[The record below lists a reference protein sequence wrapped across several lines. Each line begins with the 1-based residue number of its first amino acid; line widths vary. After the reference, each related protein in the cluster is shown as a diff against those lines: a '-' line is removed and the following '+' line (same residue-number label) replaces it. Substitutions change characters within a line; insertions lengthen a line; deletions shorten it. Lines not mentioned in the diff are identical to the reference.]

1 MKSTSRPV
9 KKKRTGLAAIP
20 ATYWLIGIT
29 AAMVAL
35 ALIVLLGQ
43 PAAATNTAK
52 AVGNS
57 LGDPNAPVTLEVYAD
72 FQCPACGQFDRGTL
86 KQIEDKYVDSGKV
99 RIVFNHFA
107 FIGDESTRAAEA
119 SECANAQG
127 KFWQYADTLFNNQAG
142 ENQGAFSDVNL
153 EKFAQQVGL
162 DMTQYTT
169 CMDQNTYLGKVQ
181 TSSLAAQQRN
191 VNSTPTLFINGQLV
205 RGAISLAQFESIAG
219 QLLRQ

>member
-9 KKKRTGLAAIP
+9 KKKQTGLSAIP
-20 ATYWLIGIT
+20 ASYWLIGIV

-35 ALIVLLGQ
+35 ALIVLLGL

-57 LGDPNAPVTLEVYAD
+57 LGDANAPVTVEVYAD
-72 FQCPACGQFDRGTL
+72 FQCPICGQFDRGTL
-86 KQIEDKYVDSGKV
+86 KEIEDKYVSTGKV

-119 SECANAQG
+119 SECANEQG

-142 ENQGAFSDVNL
+142 ENQGAFNDANL
-153 EKFAQQVGL
+153 EKFAQEVGL
-162 DMTQYTT
+162 DMTQYRT
-169 CMDQNTYLGKVQ
+169 CMDQRTYLGKIQ
-181 TSSLAAQQRN
+181 TSSQAAQQRG
-191 VNSTPTLFINGQLV
+191 VNSTPTLFINGQKV
-205 RGAISLAQFESIAG
+205 VGAITLARFESIAG
-219 QLLRQ
+219 QLLR

>member
-9 KKKRTGLAAIP
+9 KKKQTGLSAIP
-20 ATYWLIGIT
+20 ASYWLMGIV

-35 ALIVLLGQ
+35 ALIVLLGL

-57 LGDPNAPVTLEVYAD
+57 LGDANAPVTVEVYAD
-72 FQCPACGQFDRGTL
+72 FQCPICGQFDRGTL
-86 KQIEDKYVDSGKV
+86 KEIEDKYVSTGKV

-107 FIGDESTRAAEA
+107 FLGDESTRAAEA

-127 KFWQYADTLFNNQAG
+127 KFWQYADTVFNNQAG
-142 ENQGAFSDVNL
+142 ENQGAFNDANL
-153 EKFAQQVGL
+153 AKFAQEIGL
-162 DMTQYTT
+162 DMTQYQT
-169 CMDQNTYLGKVQ
+169 CMDQRTYLSKIQ
-181 TSSLAAQQRN
+181 TSSQAAQQRG
-191 VNSTPTLFINGQLV
+191 VGSTPTLFINGQKV
-205 RGAISLAQFESIAG
+205 VGAITLARFESIAG